1 MKENEDEHEF
11 VCLVLIRMRSRPWR
25 VKQVKEGT

>member
-11 VCLVLIRMRSRPWR
+11 VCLVSIRMRTRLWR